1 MQQFIHKH
9 KLFWSQKPLFL
20 SAAFSLLLLLVS
32 LFVNYFANVYTTSHV
47 SNYVSDLILD
57 NLPVVNVDFIFVEG
71 FIILWIFVILLFV
84 WEPKRMPFVV
94 KSIAVFIL
102 IRSVFIMLT
111 HLALPPDHSYLE
123 PDSTFRYISAG
134 NDMFFSSHAGLPYL
148 VALNFWENKK
158 LRFIFLTASVFF
170 AIVVLFGHLHY
181 SIDVFAAFFI
191 TYSIFHISQRL
202 FPKDYEL
209 MKAN

>member
-1 MQQFIHKH
+1 M
-9 KLFWSQKPLFL
+9 
-20 SAAFSLLLLLVS
+20 LLLIAS
-32 LFVNYFANVYTTSHV
+32 LFVNYFANVYTTNHV

-57 NLPVVNVDFIFVEG
+57 NLPVMNVDFIFVEG
-71 FIILWIFVILLFV
+71 FAILWIFLISLLI
-84 WEPKRMPFVV
+84 WDPKRIPFVI

-158 LRFIFLTASVFF
+158 LRFIFVAASIFF
-170 AIVVLFGHLHY
+170 AVVVLLGHLHY
-181 SIDVFAAFFI
+181 SIDVLAAFFI
-191 TYSIFHISQRL
+191 TYSIYHISRRL
-202 FPKDYEL
+202 FPRDYEL
-209 MKAN
+209 LQAK